1 MLLTGLYLEYFPIVD
16 PIDQEI
22 LRLLQTDAS
31 LSVREV
37 GDHVGLSS
45 TPCWRRIK
53 NLEERGIIDRRVV
66 LVDPETVNLG
76 VTAIVQVRTNDHSST
91 WLDQFRQGIDGF
103 PEVVEAYR
111 TSGEVDYMLK
121 VVVPDIAAYDAF
133 YKRLIE
139 EVDLYDVRSTF
150 VMERMKHTTALPL
163 HYA

>member
-1 MLLTGLYLEYFPIVD
+1 MVHIVEYFPIVD
-16 PIDQEI
+16 PLDQEI
-22 LRLLQTDAS
+22 LRILQTDAS
-31 LSVREV
+31 LSLREV
-37 GDHVGLSS
+37 GEQVGLSS
-45 TPCWRRIK
+45 TPCWRRIR
-53 NLEERGIIDRRVV
+53 NLEERGVIAHRVV
-66 LVDPETVNLG
+66 LVDPESVNLG

-91 WLDQFRQGIDGF
+91 WLDQFRLGIDSF